1 MREHKHIYDLVEKFL
16 EGRTSNAEERELYAW
31 FRENEVPAEWQELRA
46 MFEWYEA
53 GIPEINNAHSGQLS
67 EQPTP
72 DTQHSSIAQPTLT
85 TRPRRRVRMWL
96 TGAAI
101 TAAASIA
108 ALLWLTP
115 TTPAI
120 DIYEGSYIIEAG
132 VMCDNSESIRQDI
145 EELLARAELIEQSAD
160 ELIAW
165 ADI

>member
-31 FRENEVPAEWQELRA
+31 FRENEVPAEWQELKA
-46 MFEWYEA
+46 MFEWYEE
-53 GIPEINNAHSGQLS
+53 GMPDINNAHSGQLS

-72 DTQHSSIAQPTLT
+72 VTQHTATS
-85 TRPRRRVRMWL
+85 RPRRRVRMWL

-115 TTPAI
+115 TPPTI

-145 EELLARAELIEQSAD
+145 EELLMRAD
-160 ELIAW
+160 EIERH
-165 ADI
+165 ADSLLALAD

>member
-31 FRENEVPAEWQELRA
+31 FRENEVPAEWQELKA

-53 GIPEINNAHSGQLS
+53 GMPEINNAHSGQLS

-72 DTQHSSIAQPTLT
+72 ITQHTATS
-85 TRPRRRVRMWL
+85 RPRRRVRMWL

-101 TAAASIA
+101 SAAASIA

-115 TTPAI
+115 TPPTI

-145 EELLARAELIEQSAD
+145 EELLMRAD
-160 ELIAW
+160 EIERH
-165 ADI
+165 ADSLLALAD

>member
-31 FRENEVPAEWQELRA
+31 FRENEVLAEWQELRA

-53 GIPEINNAHSGQLS
+53 GMPEINNAHRGQLS

-72 DTQHSSIAQPTLT
+72 DTQHTSIAQPTLT

-96 TGAAI
+96 TGAAL

-115 TTPAI
+115 TTPTI

-145 EELLARAELIEQSAD
+145 EELLARADEIERHAENLLALAD
-160 ELIAW
+160 
-165 ADI
+165 

>member
-1 MREHKHIYDLVEKFL
+1 MREHKHIYDLVDKFL

-31 FRENEVPAEWQELRA
+31 FRENEVPAEWQELKA

-53 GIPEINNAHSGQLS
+53 GMPEINNAHSDQLS

-72 DTQHSSIAQPTLT
+72 ITQHT
-85 TRPRRRVRMWL
+85 TTSRPRRRVRMWL

-108 ALLWLTP
+108 ALLWFTP
-115 TTPAI
+115 TTPTI

>member
-31 FRENEVPAEWQELRA
+31 FRENEVPAEWQELKA

-53 GIPEINNAHSGQLS
+53 GMPEINNAHSGQLS

-72 DTQHSSIAQPTLT
+72 VTQHTATS
-85 TRPRRRVRMWL
+85 RPRRRVRMWL

-115 TTPAI
+115 TPPTI

>member
-31 FRENEVPAEWQELRA
+31 FRENEVPAEWQELKV

-53 GIPEINNAHSGQLS
+53 GMPEINNAHSSQLS

-72 DTQHSSIAQPTLT
+72 DTQHTSIAQPTLT

-96 TGAAI
+96 TGASI

-145 EELLARAELIEQSAD
+145 EELLARADEIERHANSILALAD
-160 ELIAW
+160 
-165 ADI
+165 

>member
-31 FRENEVPAEWQELRA
+31 FRENEVPAEWQELKA
-46 MFEWYEA
+46 MFEWYEE
-53 GIPEINNAHSGQLS
+53 GMPENNNAHSGQLS

-72 DTQHSSIAQPTLT
+72 VTQHTATS
-85 TRPRRRVRMWL
+85 RPRRRVRMWL
-96 TGAAI
+96 TGASI

-115 TTPAI
+115 TTPTI

-145 EELLARAELIEQSAD
+145 EELLMRAD
-160 ELIAW
+160 EIERHAENLLAL
-165 ADI
+165 AD

>member
-31 FRENEVPAEWQELRA
+31 FRENEVPAEWQELKA
-46 MFEWYEA
+46 MFEWYEE
-53 GIPEINNAHSGQLS
+53 GMPEINNAHSDQLS
-67 EQPTP
+67 EQPTH
-72 DTQHSSIAQPTLT
+72 DTQHT
-85 TRPRRRVRMWL
+85 TTSLPRRRVRMWL

-115 TTPAI
+115 TTPTI

-132 VMCDNSESIRQDI
+132 VMCDNSEYIRQDI
-145 EELLARAELIEQSAD
+145 EELLMRAD
-160 ELIAW
+160 EIERHANSILAL
-165 ADI
+165 AD

>member
-1 MREHKHIYDLVEKFL
+1 MREHKQIYDLVEKFL

-31 FRENEVPAEWQELRA
+31 FRENEVPAEWQELKA

-53 GIPEINNAHSGQLS
+53 GMPEINNAHSDQLS

-72 DTQHSSIAQPTLT
+72 VTQHTATS
-85 TRPRRRVRMWL
+85 RPRRRVRIWL
-96 TGAAI
+96 TGTAI

-108 ALLWLTP
+108 ALFWLTP
-115 TTPAI
+115 TTPTI

-145 EELLARAELIEQSAD
+145 EELLMRAD
-160 ELIAW
+160 EIERH
-165 ADI
+165 ADSLLALAD

>member
-31 FRENEVPAEWQELRA
+31 FRENEVPAEWQELKA
-46 MFEWYEA
+46 MFEWYEE
-53 GIPEINNAHSGQLS
+53 GMPEINNAHSDQLS
-67 EQPTP
+67 EQPTH
-72 DTQHSSIAQPTLT
+72 DTQHT
-85 TRPRRRVRMWL
+85 TTSLPRRRVRMWL

-115 TTPAI
+115 TTPTI

-132 VMCDNSESIRQDI
+132 VMCDNSEYIRQDI
-145 EELLARAELIEQSAD
+145 EELLMRAD
-160 ELIAW
+160 EIERHADSLLAIA
-165 ADI
+165 D

>member
-1 MREHKHIYDLVEKFL
+1 MREHKQIYDLVEKFL

-31 FRENEVPAEWQELRA
+31 FRENEVPAEWQELKA

-53 GIPEINNAHSGQLS
+53 GMPEINNAHSNQLS
-67 EQPTP
+67 EQSTP
-72 DTQHSSIAQPTLT
+72 VTQHTATS
-85 TRPRRRVRMWL
+85 RPRRRVRMWL

-108 ALLWLTP
+108 ALLWPTP
-115 TTPAI
+115 TTPTI

-145 EELLARAELIEQSAD
+145 EELLMRAD
-160 ELIAW
+160 EIERHAENLLAL
-165 ADI
+165 AD

>member
-53 GIPEINNAHSGQLS
+53 GMPEINNAHSGQLS

-72 DTQHSSIAQPTLT
+72 VTQHTATS
-85 TRPRRRVRMWL
+85 RPRRRVRMWL

-108 ALLWLTP
+108 ALLWFTP

-145 EELLARAELIEQSAD
+145 EELLMRAD
-160 ELIAW
+160 EIERHAENLLAL
-165 ADI
+165 AD

>member
-1 MREHKHIYDLVEKFL
+1 MREHKQIYDLIEKFL

-31 FRENEVPAEWQELRA
+31 FRENEVPAEWQELKA

-53 GIPEINNAHSGQLS
+53 GMPEINNAHSGQLS

-72 DTQHSSIAQPTLT
+72 DTQHTATS
-85 TRPRRRVRMWL
+85 RPRRGVRMWF

-145 EELLARAELIEQSAD
+145 EELLARADEIERHAD
-160 ELIAW
+160 SLLAL
-165 ADI
+165 AD

>member
-1 MREHKHIYDLVEKFL
+1 MREHKHIYDLVDKFL

-31 FRENEVPAEWQELRA
+31 FRENEVPAEWQELKA

-53 GIPEINNAHSGQLS
+53 GMPENNNAHSGQLS
-67 EQPTP
+67 EQSTP
-72 DTQHSSIAQPTLT
+72 VTQHTATS
-85 TRPRRRVRMWL
+85 RPRRRVRMWL

-108 ALLWLTP
+108 ALFWFTP

-145 EELLARAELIEQSAD
+145 EELLMRAD
-160 ELIAW
+160 EIERHAENLLAL
-165 ADI
+165 AD

>member
-1 MREHKHIYDLVEKFL
+1 MREHKHIYHLVEKFL

-31 FRENEVPAEWQELRA
+31 FRENEVPVEWQELKA

-53 GIPEINNAHSGQLS
+53 GMPEINNAHSGQLS

-72 DTQHSSIAQPTLT
+72 VTQHTATS
-85 TRPRRRVRMWL
+85 RPRRRVRMWL

-145 EELLARAELIEQSAD
+145 EELLMRAD
-160 ELIAW
+160 EIERHANSILAL
-165 ADI
+165 AD

>member
-1 MREHKHIYDLVEKFL
+1 MREHKQIYDLVEKFL
-16 EGRTSNAEERELYAW
+16 DGRTSNAEERELYAW
-31 FRENEVPAEWQELRA
+31 FRENEVPAEWQELKA

-53 GIPEINNAHSGQLS
+53 GMPEINNAHSDQLS
-67 EQPTP
+67 EQSTP
-72 DTQHSSIAQPTLT
+72 VTQHTVTS
-85 TRPRRRVRMWL
+85 RPRRRVRTWL

-108 ALLWLTP
+108 ALLWFTP
-115 TTPAI
+115 TTPTI

>member
-31 FRENEVPAEWQELRA
+31 FRENEVPAEWQELKA

-53 GIPEINNAHSGQLS
+53 GMPEINNAHSNQLS

-72 DTQHSSIAQPTLT
+72 VTQHTAIS
-85 TRPRRRVRMWL
+85 RPRRRVRMWL

-115 TTPAI
+115 TTPTI

-145 EELLARAELIEQSAD
+145 EELLARADEIERHAENLLALAD
-160 ELIAW
+160 
-165 ADI
+165 

>member
-31 FRENEVPAEWQELRA
+31 FRENEVPAEWQELKA
-46 MFEWYEA
+46 MFEWYEE
-53 GIPEINNAHSGQLS
+53 GMPKINNAHSGQLS
-67 EQPTP
+67 EQPTHNARH
-72 DTQHSSIAQPTLT
+72 TVIH
-85 TRPRRRVRMWL
+85 RPRRRVRMWL

-115 TTPAI
+115 TTPTI

-145 EELLARAELIEQSAD
+145 EELLMRAD
-160 ELIAW
+160 EIERH
-165 ADI
+165 ADSLLALAD

>member
-53 GIPEINNAHSGQLS
+53 GMPEINNAHRGQLS

-72 DTQHSSIAQPTLT
+72 VTQHTVTS
-85 TRPRRRVRMWL
+85 RPRRRARMWL

-101 TAAASIA
+101 TAAASIS

-115 TTPAI
+115 TPPAI

-145 EELLARAELIEQSAD
+145 EELLMRAD
-160 ELIAW
+160 EIERHAENLLAL
-165 ADI
+165 AD

>member
-16 EGRTSNAEERELYAW
+16 DGRTSNAEERELYAW

-53 GIPEINNAHSGQLS
+53 GMPEINNAHSGQLS

-72 DTQHSSIAQPTLT
+72 VTRHTVTS
-85 TRPRRRVRMWL
+85 RPRRRVRMWL

-145 EELLARAELIEQSAD
+145 EELLMRAD
-160 ELIAW
+160 EIERHAENLLAL
-165 ADI
+165 AD

>member
-16 EGRTSNAEERELYAW
+16 DGRTSNAEERELYAW

-53 GIPEINNAHSGQLS
+53 GMPEINNAHSDQLS

-72 DTQHSSIAQPTLT
+72 DTQHTATS
-85 TRPRRRVRMWL
+85 RPRRRVRMWL

-115 TTPAI
+115 TTPTI

-145 EELLARAELIEQSAD
+145 EELLMRAD
-160 ELIAW
+160 EIERHAENLLAL
-165 ADI
+165 AD

>member
-31 FRENEVPAEWQELRA
+31 FRENKAPAEWQELKA

-53 GIPEINNAHSGQLS
+53 GMPEINNAHSGQLS
-67 EQPTP
+67 EQSTP
-72 DTQHSSIAQPTLT
+72 VTQHTVTS
-85 TRPRRRVRMWL
+85 RPRRRVRMWL

-108 ALLWLTP
+108 ALFWLTP
-115 TTPAI
+115 TTPTI

>member
-53 GIPEINNAHSGQLS
+53 GMPEINNAHRGQLS

-72 DTQHSSIAQPTLT
+72 VTQHTVTS
-85 TRPRRRVRMWL
+85 RPRRRARMWL

-101 TAAASIA
+101 TAAASIS

-115 TTPAI
+115 TPPAI

-145 EELLARAELIEQSAD
+145 EELLMRAD
-160 ELIAW
+160 EIERHANSILAL
-165 ADI
+165 AD

>member
-1 MREHKHIYDLVEKFL
+1 MREHKHIYDLVDKFL

-31 FRENEVPAEWQELRA
+31 FRENEVPAEWQELKA

-53 GIPEINNAHSGQLS
+53 GMPEISNAHSGQLS

-72 DTQHSSIAQPTLT
+72 VTQHTATS
-85 TRPRRRVRMWL
+85 RPRRRVRIWL

-115 TTPAI
+115 TTPTI

-145 EELLARAELIEQSAD
+145 EELLMRAD
-160 ELIAW
+160 EIERH
-165 ADI
+165 ADSLLALAD

>member
-1 MREHKHIYDLVEKFL
+1 MREHKQIYDLVEKFL

-31 FRENEVPAEWQELRA
+31 FRENEVPAEWQELKA

-53 GIPEINNAHSGQLS
+53 GMPEINNAHRGQLS

-72 DTQHSSIAQPTLT
+72 VTQHTATS
-85 TRPRRRVRMWL
+85 RPRRRVRMWL

-108 ALLWLTP
+108 ALFWLTP
-115 TTPAI
+115 TTPTI

-145 EELLARAELIEQSAD
+145 EELLARADEIERHAD
-160 ELIAW
+160 SLLAL
-165 ADI
+165 AD

>member
-1 MREHKHIYDLVEKFL
+1 MREHKQIYDLVEKFL
-16 EGRTSNAEERELYAW
+16 EGRTSNTEERELYAW
-31 FRENEVPAEWQELRA
+31 FRENEVPAEWQELKA
-46 MFEWYEA
+46 MFEWYEE
-53 GIPEINNAHSGQLS
+53 GMPEINNAHSGQLS

-72 DTQHSSIAQPTLT
+72 VTQHT
-85 TRPRRRVRMWL
+85 TISRPRRRVRMWL
-96 TGAAI
+96 TGVAI

-115 TTPAI
+115 TPPTI

>member
-31 FRENEVPAEWQELRA
+31 FRENEAPAEWQELRA
-46 MFEWYEA
+46 MFEWYEE
-53 GIPEINNAHSGQLS
+53 GMPEINNAHSGQLS

-72 DTQHSSIAQPTLT
+72 VTQHTATS
-85 TRPRRRVRMWL
+85 RPRRRVRMWL
-96 TGAAI
+96 TGAAL

-115 TTPAI
+115 TPPAI

-145 EELLARAELIEQSAD
+145 EELLMRAD
-160 ELIAW
+160 EIERH
-165 ADI
+165 ADSILALAD

>member
-16 EGRTSNAEERELYAW
+16 EGRTSNAEERELYVW
-31 FRENEVPAEWQELRA
+31 FRENEVPAEWQELKA

-53 GIPEINNAHSGQLS
+53 GMPEINNAHSGQLS

-72 DTQHSSIAQPTLT
+72 DTQHTATS
-85 TRPRRRVRMWL
+85 RPRRRVRMWL
-96 TGAAI
+96 TGAAL

-108 ALLWLTP
+108 ALFWLTP
-115 TTPAI
+115 TTPTI

-145 EELLARAELIEQSAD
+145 EELLARADEIERHAD
-160 ELIAW
+160 SILAL
-165 ADI
+165 AD

>member
-1 MREHKHIYDLVEKFL
+1 MREHKQIYDLVEKFL

-31 FRENEVPAEWQELRA
+31 FRENEVPAEWQELKA

-53 GIPEINNAHSGQLS
+53 GMPEINNAHSCQLS
-67 EQPTP
+67 EQSTP
-72 DTQHSSIAQPTLT
+72 VTQHTATS
-85 TRPRRRVRMWL
+85 RPRRRVRMWL
-96 TGAAI
+96 TGTAI

-115 TTPAI
+115 TTPTI

-145 EELLARAELIEQSAD
+145 EELLARADEIERHAENLLALAD
-160 ELIAW
+160 
-165 ADI
+165 

>member
-1 MREHKHIYDLVEKFL
+1 MREHKQIYDLVEKFL

-31 FRENEVPAEWQELRA
+31 FRENEVPVEWQELKA

-53 GIPEINNAHSGQLS
+53 GMPEINNAHSGQLS
-67 EQPTP
+67 EQHTP
-72 DTQHSSIAQPTLT
+72 VTQHTATS
-85 TRPRRRVRMWL
+85 RPRRRVRMWL

-115 TTPAI
+115 TTPTI

>member
-31 FRENEVPAEWQELRA
+31 FRENEVPAEWQELKA

-53 GIPEINNAHSGQLS
+53 GMPEINNAHSGQLS

-72 DTQHSSIAQPTLT
+72 ITQHTATS
-85 TRPRRRVRMWL
+85 RPRRRVRMWL

-115 TTPAI
+115 TPPTI

-145 EELLARAELIEQSAD
+145 EELLMRAD
-160 ELIAW
+160 EIERH
-165 ADI
+165 ADSLLALAD

>member
-1 MREHKHIYDLVEKFL
+1 MREHKQIYDLVEKFL

-31 FRENEVPAEWQELRA
+31 FRENEVPAEWQELKA
-46 MFEWYEA
+46 MFEWYEE
-53 GIPEINNAHSGQLS
+53 GMPEINNAHSGQLS

-72 DTQHSSIAQPTLT
+72 VTQHTATS
-85 TRPRRRVRMWL
+85 RPRRRVRMWL
-96 TGAAI
+96 TGASI

-115 TTPAI
+115 TTPTI

-145 EELLARAELIEQSAD
+145 EELLMRAD
-160 ELIAW
+160 EIERHANSILAL
-165 ADI
+165 AD

>member
-53 GIPEINNAHSGQLS
+53 GMPEINNAHSGQLS

-72 DTQHSSIAQPTLT
+72 DTQHTSIAQPTLT

-96 TGAAI
+96 TGAAL

-108 ALLWLTP
+108 ALLWFTP
-115 TTPAI
+115 TTPTI

-145 EELLARAELIEQSAD
+145 EELLMRAD
-160 ELIAW
+160 EIERHAENLLAL
-165 ADI
+165 AD

>member
-16 EGRTSNAEERELYAW
+16 EGRTSNAEERELYTW
-31 FRENEVPAEWQELRA
+31 FRENEVPAEWQELKA
-46 MFEWYEA
+46 MFEWYEE
-53 GIPEINNAHSGQLS
+53 GMPKINNAHSDQLS
-67 EQPTP
+67 ELPTHNA
-72 DTQHSSIAQPTLT
+72 QHTNTSH
-85 TRPRRRVRMWL
+85 PRRGVRMWL

-101 TAAASIA
+101 TAEASIA

-115 TTPAI
+115 TTPTI